1 MSIKYGGLTKYKHAE
16 IFTSLKYNPYR
27 NRILS
32 VGNSMIILLRKLSSP
47 FCGDN
52 LYDND
57 RSFSHFQL
65 KLPRRNPEII
75 VSICSQD
82 VVIYF
87 VAFSYTHLAVVQWVL
102 DSAVYMALDIR
113 RPFWDPFLRTR
124 CNHKLEN
131 KLQVRVFL
139 ELCKNTFCKY
149 FSAKPWVFKFNLIKV
164 KCFQISWAIN

>member
-1 MSIKYGGLTKYKHAE
+1 MRDSVYHSILMIILRFCVHKVRRVTKYKHAE
-16 IFTSLKYNPYR
+16 IFTSLKYNPYQ

-52 LYDND
+52 LYDKD
-57 RSFSHFQL
+57 KSFSHFQL

-82 VVIYF
+82 VVMYF

-102 DSAVYMALDIR
+102 DSVVCIW
-113 RPFWDPFLRTR
+113 P
-124 CNHKLEN
+124 
-131 KLQVRVFL
+131 
-139 ELCKNTFCKY
+139 
-149 FSAKPWVFKFNLIKV
+149 
-164 KCFQISWAIN
+164 

>member
-1 MSIKYGGLTKYKHAE
+1 MSIKYGGVTKYKHAE

-65 KLPRRNPEII
+65 KLPRRNREII

-82 VVIYF
+82 VVMYFSKF
-87 VAFSYTHLAVVQWVL
+87 VAFSYTLLAVVQWVL
-102 DSAVYMALDIR
+102 DFAVCVYG
-113 RPFWDPFLRTR
+113 LRCQTSIFGTLFK
-124 CNHKLEN
+124 N
-131 KLQVRVFL
+131 RVQAQTG
-139 ELCKNTFCKY
+139 KN
-149 FSAKPWVFKFNLIKV
+149 I
-164 KCFQISWAIN
+164 